1 MPFWPLIALI
11 TCRIFMFSQIAAVV
25 TPIFLITAIGY
36 AWARRGQPFDNATV
50 SGLVMY
56 VGTPALV
63 FHSLTSLRPDLAE
76 LRQVGLATAGVI
88 AFCLL
93 LGYLGL
99 RAVKLSRNAFLPS
112 LFQAN
117 AGNMGVPL
125 VMLTFGDAGLALGVV
140 VFFVHALSQNSL
152 GLAVSSG
159 SFSPQT
165 LLRQPIVWSVLLAC
179 LVLVTDTPV
188 PVWLSNTTDLLGGLL
203 IPAMLLMLGTSLVRL
218 SVNDLPQALWLALA
232 RLALGMSAALSMIWL
247 FDLQGVAAGVLF
259 LQASMPVAVFNFVFA
274 DRFNRNPEQVAA
286 TVLVSTLLAMAM
298 LPLLVAGS
306 IYLSEV

>member
-1 MPFWPLIALI
+1 
-11 TCRIFMFSQIAAVV
+11 MFTQIVAVV

-36 AWARRGQPFDNATV
+36 LWAKRGQPFDNATI

-76 LRQVGLATAGVI
+76 LQQIGLATLCVI
-88 AFCLL
+88 GLCMV
-93 LGYLGL
+93 LGYVGL
-99 RAVKLSRNAFLPS
+99 KMANLSQHAFLPS
-112 LFQAN
+112 LFQPN

-140 VFFVHALSQNSL
+140 VFFVHALSQNTL
-152 GLAVSSG
+152 GLGVSSG
-159 SFSPQT
+159 ALNPGAV
-165 LLRQPIVWSVLLAC
+165 LRQPIIWSVTLAC
-179 LVLVTDTPV
+179 LVLVTDVPV
-188 PVWLSNTTDLLGGLL
+188 PVWLSNTTQLLGGLL

-218 SVNDLPQALWLALA
+218 SVSDLPQALALA
-232 RLALGMSAALSMIWL
+232 IARLVLGITAGLSMIWL
-247 FDLQGVAAGVLF
+247 FDLNGIAAGVLF

-274 DRFNRNPEQVAA
+274 DRFERNAEQVAA
-286 TVLVSTLLAMAM
+286 TVLVSTLLGMAT

-306 IYLSEV
+306 LHIAGN